1 MKGFFEK
8 GEVEDKNA
16 NCTKCKLYKTC
27 ETPRM
32 KVSGKG
38 EKGILVIAEA
48 PGASEDAE
56 GKALVGQAGQLFR
69 GILTDC
75 GIELDRDCWKT
86 NAISCRPPNNRTPSK
101 AEIKYCRPRVEQVL
115 KKKKPHL
122 IILLG
127 GAAID
132 SFIGNRLSEAPGG
145 VTRWRGFVVPDQR
158 YKAWMVSTFHP
169 SYLLRNPGDD
179 ILENLFRRDIRG
191 GLKKLDKKVPKH
203 GDYKIE
209 IIHKGF
215 CSVSGNSEEQLLAFD
230 YETTGL
236 KPYKKGHEIL
246 CCGISE
252 EANKASVFKL
262 DHYQTINWWKRMLKD
277 TTVRKTAQNIKFE
290 HQWSRNILGVRTR
303 GWVWDTMQASHI
315 LDNRKGITGLKF
327 QSYINFGQEDYSS
340 HLDKYLRYDDGK
352 GFNKIKE
359 ADIDE
364 VMKYCGMDAI
374 LEYKL
379 ARKQM
384 RLLK

>member
-8 GEVEDKNA
+8 EEVEDKNA
-16 NCTKCKLYKTC
+16 NCIKCKLFKTC

-69 GILTDC
+69 GELTEG
-75 GIELDRDCWKT
+75 GIDLDRDCWKT
-86 NAISCRPPNNRTPSK
+86 NALSCRPPKNRAPSK
-101 AEIKYCRPRVEQVL
+101 AEIKYCRPRVEKVL
-115 KKKKPHL
+115 KRKKPQL
-122 IILLG
+122 VLLLG
-127 GAAID
+127 GASIE

-145 VTRWRGFVVPDQR
+145 ATRRRGFVVPDQR
-158 YKAWMVSTFHP
+158 YKVWMTSTFHP

-179 ILENLFRRDIRG
+179 ILENLFRRDIKG
-191 GLKKLDKKVPKH
+191 GLKKLHKKVPRH
-203 GDYKIE
+203 GGYNINIGDPPFEYSN
-209 IIHKGF
+209 KGF
-215 CSVSGNSEEQLLAFD
+215 DLLAFD

-236 KPYKKGHEIL
+236 KPYRKGHEII
-246 CCGISE
+246 CCAFSIE
-252 EANKASVFKL
+252 ENKAEVFELNNKKN
-262 DHYQTINWWKRMLKD
+262 IKIWKNVLRHKKIK
-277 TTVRKTAQNIKFE
+277 KTAQNIKFE
-290 HQWSRNILGVRTR
+290 HQWSRNILGVETR

-340 HLDKYLRYDDGK
+340 HLDKYIKCDNGK
-352 GFNKIKE
+352 GFNNIKE
-359 ADIDE
+359 ANIDE
-364 VMKYCGMDAI
+364 IMKYCGMDAI

-379 ARKQM
+379 AKKQM